1 MTAAPSQS
9 NLSPVKRALLEQ
21 RLRASAATAVIPRR
35 PAGSGDP
42 PLSFGQER
50 LWFMEQFAPGSAAY
64 SLPFLVRLRGE
75 LDHAA
80 LTAAV
85 NGIAA
90 RHEPLRSRF
99 PAGDDGKPHV
109 VVDAWTPLEVPVV
122 DAEGEAAAER
132 LVTEAIAVPFDLAT
146 GPLLRPLLVR
156 IGPADHVLLILIHHI
171 ATDGWSMDLVH
182 NEFVAGYDAA
192 VEGRAPAL
200 PALPVGYYDYAAWQ
214 HGHLSGAALDRDV
227 AHWRAAL
234 AGLEPLDLPTDR
246 PRPARQTYSGANRG
260 MGLDAGLTAG
270 LKRLA
275 RARGATLS
283 MALLACWQAVLARH
297 SGQRDF
303 AVGTP
308 VAGRPHPEVE
318 GLVGMFVNT
327 LALRARLDGDPT
339 FNELLARTRET
350 SLDAYAHQDIPFE
363 RLVTELKVHRDVARP
378 PLFQVLHVVQNY
390 AAPGRPRPG
399 RLTPEPFRVPLP
411 ASRFD
416 LELYWAESGDGLGGV
431 LTYNPDL
438 FAAATIDRLAEHLEA
453 FVAAVVADPDR
464 RLSTVEPAPGVCNA
478 PEAVDVP
485 DATLAGLLAAQV
497 HRTPDAPAVTFEGR
511 SWTYAELDTAA
522 GRVAG
527 RLRRLGVGPGSLVAV
542 CAERSHELVAA
553 LLGVLKAGAAY
564 VPLDP
569 EYPADR
575 LAFMLTDA
583 AAPVVLTQGHLS
595 AVLPETAA
603 AVVLLES
610 IDDDPAGADATPDD
624 LAYVIYTSGSTG
636 RPKGVGNTHRGIVNR
651 LDWMQ
656 RQYGLDATDAVLQK
670 TPASFDVSVWEFFWP
685 LLTGAR
691 LVLARPGGHRD
702 AAYLRDLIDTEQITT
717 AHFVPS
723 MLAVFLAE
731 AGEGACPSL
740 RRIICS
746 GEALP
751 PDVAAR
757 CLERLPARLW
767 NLYGPTEAAVD
778 VSAFECTP
786 AALDGAARVPIGAP
800 IQNIALY
807 VLDEHL
813 RPAPVGVAG
822 QLYIAGVGLARGYLR
837 RPGLTAERFLP
848 DPFGPPGSRMYAT
861 GDRARWRADGTAEFL
876 GRIDGQVKLRG
887 LRIELGEIEAAL
899 REQPGVTEAAAVVR
913 EDQPGDQR
921 IVAYAAGPADL
932 AAARA
937 ALKRRLPDYMV
948 PVAVVAVDALPLSP
962 SGKLDRRALP
972 APQIVRDESTAL
984 VAPRTPAERFLADV
998 WRDLL
1003 KLDALG
1009 IDDDFFDL
1017 GGHSMLATQLVAR
1030 LRKEF
1035 GAGVAVL
1042 DVFQHPTIRD
1052 LAALVSTPAAERG
1065 PRRLVNEL
1073 TRPVPAQ
1080 RRTLS
1085 FVCVPYGGG
1094 SAVVYQPLADA
1105 LPDGCSLY
1113 AVSVPGQDIGLDEP
1127 AIPLGEL
1134 VDRCTAE
1141 ILASV
1146 EGPLVLYG
1154 HCAIGS
1160 AVAVALARAL
1170 EAAGRELE
1178 AVYVGGI
1185 FPFARPSG
1193 RVLSRVSRLLAR
1205 REKLRGNR
1213 SYENWLRS
1221 MGVEMGEFDA
1231 EQANRIV
1238 ANMRAGSDQAEDY
1251 YTELFDRA
1259 VTPLKTPI
1267 ISVAG
1272 DRDPTTEWAAERYRE
1287 WLFLTSSVALV
1298 ELQEAGHFFL
1308 KYRARELAT
1317 IITTV
1322 HRTAEPVHDPGGGW
1336 AVTGRAD
1343 RSAPAR
1349 PAVQPTMRRFLA
1361 VAAGQQVSIIGTAL
1375 TEFALPLWI
1384 YLSTGS
1390 LPTFA
1395 LLAVLGLV
1403 PGILIAPV
1411 AGALVDRYDRRR
1423 VILAGDI
1430 AAGCTQ
1436 AVMLGLAV
1444 TGRLG
1449 IGAVFGLIVV
1459 LSIALAFQR
1468 LAYFSAVPQL
1478 VPKRY
1483 LGHANGVVQLAVGVA
1498 QFLVPLLAAGL
1509 FAAIGLRGILLIDV
1523 VSYAVAV
1530 GVLLAVRFPDTMPW
1544 HRRESLIAE
1553 IVGGWRYSTG
1563 KGGFGALLGFFAV
1576 LNIFL
1581 SPLFLLVSPLVLSFG
1596 TLSTVARVSVCA
1608 GLGAIVGALV
1618 MGFWGGPRH
1627 RRVRGMLLCVLVLAT
1642 ACVLTALHPVEAV
1655 VAAGAFGMSFG
1666 LTVVNG
1672 IYTTIVQVK
1681 VPQRFHGRVFALNT
1695 LLAWSTI
1702 PLAWGVVVPF
1712 GSRLFEP
1719 LLRPDGPLAGTV
1731 GAVIGVGPG
1740 RGTALMYV
1748 VCAAAMGLIV
1758 LAAFRIR
1765 AIARF
1770 DDRVPDALPD
1780 DLIGARTARPDTAP

>member
-21 RLRASAATAVIPRR
+21 RLRASAATTTAVIPRR
-35 PAGSGDP
+35 PAGAGDP

-50 LWFMEQFAPGSAAY
+50 LWFMEEFAPGSAAY
-64 SLPFLVRLRGE
+64 SLPFLVRLRGA

-80 LTAAV
+80 LTTAV
-85 NGIAA
+85 NGLVA

-99 PAGDDGKPHV
+99 PAGDDGKPHLRI
-109 VVDAWTPLEVPVV
+109 DPWTPVEVPVV
-122 DAEGEAAAER
+122 AAADEAAAR
-132 LVTEAIAVPFDLAT
+132 HLLGEAIAVPFDLAT

-156 IGPADHVLLILIHHI
+156 LGPAEHVLLILIHHI
-171 ATDGWSMDLVH
+171 ATDGWSMDLVYH
-182 NEFVAGYDAA
+182 EVVTGYDAA
-192 VEGRAPAL
+192 VEGRTPDLRTL
-200 PALPVGYYDYAAWQ
+200 PIGYGDYAAWQ
-214 HGHLSGAALDRDV
+214 REHLTGTTLGRDV
-227 AHWRAAL
+227 DYWRTAL

-246 PRPARQTYSGANRG
+246 PRPARQTYAGANRP
-260 MGLDAGLTAG
+260 MGLDAGLTG
-270 LKRLA
+270 RLRRLA
-275 RARGATLS
+275 RDRGATLS

-327 LALRARLDGDPT
+327 LAVRARLDGDPT
-339 FNELLARTRET
+339 FTELLARTREAC
-350 SLDAYAHQDIPFE
+350 LDAYGHQDVPFE
-363 RLVTELKVHRDVARP
+363 RLVTELKVIRDVARP
-378 PLFQVLHVVQNY
+378 PLFQVLHVLQNY
-390 AAPGRPRPG
+390 TAPGQARPG
-399 RLTPEPFRVPLP
+399 RIGVEPFRVPLA

-416 LELYWAESGDGLGGV
+416 LELYWAEFGAELGGV

-438 FAAATIDRLAEHLEA
+438 FLPETIERLAEHLVT
-453 FVAAVVADPDR
+453 FIRAVVDDPGR
-464 RLSTVEPAPGVCNA
+464 RLSAVDLAPGVLAA
-478 PEAVDVP
+478 PAAVDVP
-485 DATLAGLLAAQV
+485 DATLTDLLAAQV
-497 HRTPDAPAVTFEGR
+497 RRTPHAPAVTFEGR
-511 SWTYAELDTAA
+511 TWTYAELDAAA
-522 GRVAG
+522 GKVAR
-527 RLRRLGVGPGSLVAV
+527 RLRRDGVGPGDLVAV
-542 CAERSHELVAA
+542 CAERSLELVAG
-553 LLGVLKAGAAY
+553 LLGVLRAGAAY
-564 VPLDP
+564 VPMDP

-575 LAFMLTDA
+575 LAFMRTDA
-583 AAPVVLTQGHLS
+583 TAAVMLTQEDLT
-595 AVLPETAA
+595 ALP
-603 AVVLLES
+603 L
-610 IDDDPAGADATPDD
+610 DPADEDAGPFPRATPDD

-656 RQYGLDATDAVLQK
+656 RQYRLDATDAVLQK

-685 LLTGAR
+685 LLVGAR

-702 AAYLRDLIDTEQITT
+702 AAYLRDLIDAERITT
-717 AHFVPS
+717 THFVPS

-731 AGEGACPSL
+731 AGAGACPSL
-740 RRIICS
+740 RRVICS

-751 PDVAAR
+751 PAVATR
-757 CLERLPARLW
+757 CLQTLPARLW

-778 VSAFECTP
+778 VSAWECT
-786 AALDGAARVPIGAP
+786 ADALAGLARVPIGAP

-807 VLDEHL
+807 VLDEHR

-837 RPGLTAERFLP
+837 RPALTAERFVP

-861 GDRARWRADGTAEFL
+861 GDLARWRADGTAEFL
-876 GRIDGQVKLRG
+876 GRIDGQIKLRG

-899 REQPGVTEAAAVVR
+899 REQPGVTDAAAVVR
-913 EDQPGDQR
+913 EDQPGDRR
-921 IVAYAAGPADL
+921 IVAYVTGAADVV
-932 AAARA
+932 AARS
-937 ALKRRLPDYMV
+937 ALKERLPDYMV
-948 PVAVVAVDALPLSP
+948 PVAVVALDALPLSP

-972 APQIVRDESTAL
+972 APQIVRDASTAL
-984 VAPRTPAERFLADV
+984 AEPRTPAEVRLAEL

-1003 KLDALG
+1003 TLPAVG

-1017 GGHSMLATQLVAR
+1017 GGHSLLATQLVAR
-1030 LRKEF
+1030 VRKKF
-1035 GAGVAVL
+1035 GAGVSVL
-1042 DVFQHPTIRD
+1042 DVFQQPTIRE

-1065 PRRLVNEL
+1065 PRRLVHEL
-1073 TRPVPAQ
+1073 TRPVPAG
-1080 RRTLS
+1080 RRTMS

-1105 LPDGCSLY
+1105 MPDTCSLY
-1113 AVSVPGQDIGLDEP
+1113 AVSIPGQDIGLDEA
-1127 AIPLGEL
+1127 AIPLDEL
-1134 VDRCTAE
+1134 VRRCAAE
-1141 ILASV
+1141 ILAAV
-1146 EGPLVLYG
+1146 DGPLVLYG

-1170 EAAGRELE
+1170 EEAGRDLD

-1193 RVLSRVSRLLAR
+1193 RVLSRLSRLLAR
-1205 REKLRGNR
+1205 REKLKGNR

-1221 MGVEMGEFDA
+1221 MGVEMAEFDA
-1231 EQANRIV
+1231 EQADQIV

-1251 YTELFDRA
+1251 FTELFDRD
-1259 VTPLKTPI
+1259 VTPLRTPI

-1272 DRDPTTEWAAERYRE
+1272 DRDPTTEWAAERYKE
-1287 WLFLTSSVALV
+1287 WLFLSPSVALV
-1298 ELQEAGHFFL
+1298 ELDEAGHFFL
-1308 KYRARELAT
+1308 KYRAEELAA

-1322 HRTAEPVHDPGGGW
+1322 HRTTEPVRDPGGGW
-1336 AVTGRAD
+1336 AVTGRAG
-1343 RSAPAR
+1343 RAEPGR
-1349 PAVQPTMRRFLA
+1349 PAVEPTMRRFLA
-1361 VAAGQQVSIIGTAL
+1361 VAAGQQISIIGTAL

-1384 YLSTGS
+1384 YLTTGS
-1390 LPTFA
+1390 LANFA
-1395 LLAVLGLV
+1395 VFAVLGLV

-1411 AGALVDRYDRRR
+1411 AGALVDRFDRRR
-1423 VILAGDI
+1423 VILAGDL
-1430 AAGCTQ
+1430 AAGGTQ
-1436 AVMLGLAV
+1436 AVLLVLAV
-1444 TGRLG
+1444 TGHLRVPYIFVL
-1449 IGAVFGLIVV
+1449 LVV
-1459 LSIALAFQR
+1459 LSIALSFQR

-1483 LGHANGVVQLAVGVA
+1483 LGHANGVVQLAIGVA
-1498 QFLVPLLAAGL
+1498 QFLVPLLGAGL

-1523 VSYAVAV
+1523 VSYLVAV

-1544 HRRESLIAE
+1544 RRRESLVAE
-1553 IVGGWRYSTG
+1553 IVGGWKYSMG
-1563 KGGFGALLGFFAV
+1563 KGGFGSLLGFFAI

-1608 GLGAIVGALV
+1608 GLGAVVGALV

-1627 RRVRGMLLCVLVLAT
+1627 ARVRGMLLCVLVLAG
-1642 ACVLTALHPVEAV
+1642 ASLVTALRPVEAV

-1666 LTVVNG
+1666 LTIVNG
-1672 IYTTIVQVK
+1672 IYQTVVQVK
-1681 VPQRFHGRVFALNT
+1681 VPQRYHGRVFALNT

-1702 PLAWGVVVPF
+1702 PLAWGLVVPF

-1719 LLRPDGPLAGTV
+1719 LLRADGPLAGTV

-1740 RGTALMYV
+1740 RGTAFMYV
-1748 VCAAAMGLIV
+1748 VFAAAMALIV
-1758 LAAFRIR
+1758 FAALRIP

-1780 DLIGARTARPDTAP
+1780 DLIGARNAGKDEPSAPR